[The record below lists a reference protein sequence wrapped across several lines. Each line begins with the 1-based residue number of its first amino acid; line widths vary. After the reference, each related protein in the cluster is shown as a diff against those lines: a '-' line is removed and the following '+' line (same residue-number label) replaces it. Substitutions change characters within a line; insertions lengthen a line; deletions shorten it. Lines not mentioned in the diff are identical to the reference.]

1 MKTSPASLFVRS
13 IDALKADVARVVDRV
28 RLVEDVQHVA
38 VMPDAHLARDVCVGM
53 VVATKELIYPAAV
66 GSDIGCGMAAVV
78 IESDADLLEHADSA
92 GLLLASLYR
101 GVPSNK
107 HLVRRELPPPLRVH
121 SLSDRRLDRLAE
133 RDGGVQL
140 GTLGRG
146 NHFLEFQADDAARL
160 WMMVHSGSRA
170 MGQAITNH
178 HLERSAGRSSGLP
191 FLDAGTDAGQAYL
204 TDVAW
209 AREFAASNRL
219 AMLRAVESILNV
231 KFTVS
236 VDWSSLIHSDHDHVR
251 RERHFGEE
259 LWVHRKGAQSARVGE
274 AGIVPGSMATS
285 TFHVTGRGLP
295 ESLASCSHGAG
306 RRLSREAARRQIGL
320 RQLERE
326 LGTVWCNRRRL
337 PQLRD
342 ESPSAY
348 QEIEKVVQA
357 QRDLLRIVRRL
368 KPLLSYKGM

>member
-1 MKTSPASLFVRS
+1 MKTSPAPLFVRS

-28 RLVEDVQHVA
+28 RQAEDVQYVA
-38 VMPDAHLARDVCVGM
+38 VMPDAHLAKDVCVGM
-53 VVATKELIYPAAV
+53 VVATKALIYPAAV
-66 GSDIGCGMAAVV
+66 GSDIGCGMAALA
-78 IESDADLLEHADSA
+78 IESDADLLDHADSA

-101 GVPSNK
+101 DVPSNK
-107 HLVRRELPPPLRVH
+107 HVVRRELPAPLREH
-121 SLSDRRLDRLAE
+121 SLSDPKLDRMAK

-146 NHFLEFQADDAARL
+146 NHFLEFQADDAGRL
-160 WMMVHSGSRA
+160 WMMAHSGSRA
-170 MGQAITNH
+170 MGQAITSH
-178 HLERSAGRSSGLP
+178 HLERSAGRSSGLL

-204 TDVAW
+204 ADVAW
-209 AREFAASNRL
+209 AREYAASSRL
-219 AMLRAVESILNV
+219 AMLRAVEAILSV

-236 VDWSSLIHSDHDHVR
+236 VDWSSLIHGDHDHVR

-274 AGIVPGSMATS
+274 AGIVPGSMETS
-285 TFHVTGRGLP
+285 TYHVTGRGLA

-306 RRLSREAARRQIGL
+306 RRLSREAARRLVGL

-326 LGTVWCNRRRL
+326 LGTVWCDRRRL
-337 PQLRD
+337 LQLRD

-348 QEIEKVVQA
+348 QEIEKVMQA
-357 QRDLLRIVRRL
+357 QRDLVRIVRRL
-368 KPLLSYKGM
+368 RPVLSYKGV